1 MGATAPDLP
10 GFLFGAA
17 GHEDP
22 YPGYADLREAA
33 PVHALPFGNLQF
45 VTRYDDVLACTR
57 DHGRFSSDVAAGMA
71 PGGTRMIITTDP
83 PDHTQLRRLV
93 TRPFRPAAIAA
104 LEPRIRQICE
114 ECIDD
119 LVAADRR
126 GDADL
131 VDHVAS
137 PLPVTVIAE
146 MLGISPE
153 RRAEFR
159 QWSDTALSGM
169 GGMGG
174 MAGGATGGGSRGAVM
189 DMGAFFRDIIAERR
203 HDPGPDLISALLAGS
218 EPLTEYE
225 LVMFCITLLVAGNE
239 TTTNLIGNAASALF
253 AHPEQAARL
262 WADPGLIPGA
272 VEEFLRYDPPAQM
285 VVRRATEDVTV
296 AGQVVPSGSIVFLGL
311 AGANR
316 DPRHFPNPDAFDVGR
331 NPRDHVAFGN
341 GIHLCLGAPL
351 ARLEAKVFFECLIA
365 RTAGIEPR
373 GSGRRKNNPLLR
385 GFAELPVR
393 LRQAA

>member
-1 MGATAPDLP
+1 MGAVAPDLP

-17 GHEDP
+17 GQEDP
-22 YPGYADLREAA
+22 YPAYADLRESA
-33 PVHALPFGNLQF
+33 PVHALPFGNLHF
-45 VTRYDDVLACTR
+45 VTRYDDVLTCTR

-93 TRPFRPAAIAA
+93 TKPFRPGAIAA

-114 ECIDD
+114 ECLDD
-119 LVAADRR
+119 LVAADER
-126 GDADL
+126 GEADL
-131 VDHVAS
+131 VNHVAS

-153 RRAEFR
+153 RRREFR

-169 GGMGG
+169 GGMGA
-174 MAGGATGGGSRGAVM
+174 MAGGPPAGHSRGAVM
-189 DMGAFFRDIIAERR
+189 DMGSFFRQIIAERR
-203 HDPGPDLISALLAGS
+203 GDPGDDLISALLAGP

-239 TTTNLIGNAASALF
+239 TTTNLIGNAAAALF
-253 AHPEQAARL
+253 AHPQQAEKL
-262 WADPGLIPGA
+262 WADPTLIPGS

-296 AGQVVPSGSIVFLGL
+296 ADQVVPSGSIVLLGL

-316 DPRHFPNPDAFDVGR
+316 DPRHFPDPDVFDVAR

-351 ARLEAKVFFECLIA
+351 ARLETRVFFESLIG
-365 RTAGIEPR
+365 RTAGIQRR
-373 GSGRRKNNPLLR
+373 GPGRRKNNPLLR

-393 LRQAA
+393 LIRAA

>member
-1 MGATAPDLP
+1 MGASGPDLP
-10 GFLFGAA
+10 AFLFGAA
-17 GHEDP
+17 GQDDP
-22 YPGYADLREAA
+22 YPGYAELRESA
-33 PVHALPFGNLQF
+33 PVHALPFGNLHL
-45 VTRYDDVLACTR
+45 VTRYADVVACTR
-57 DHGRFSSDVAAGMA
+57 DHARFSSDVAAGMA

-93 TRPFRPAAIAA
+93 TKPFRPGAIAA

-114 ECIDD
+114 ECLDD
-119 LVAADRR
+119 LVAADEK
-126 GDADL
+126 GEADL
-131 VDHVAS
+131 VDHVGA

-146 MLGISPE
+146 MLGIAPE

-159 QWSDTALSGM
+159 RWSDTALSGM
-169 GGMGG
+169 GMSGMP
-174 MAGGATGGGSRGAVM
+174 GSGPRGALR
-189 DMGAFFRDIIAERR
+189 DMGSFFTGIIEERR
-203 HDPGPDLISALLAGS
+203 RQPGEDLISALLAGP
-218 EPLTEYE
+218 EPLSEFE

-239 TTTNLIGNAASALF
+239 TTTNLIGNAAAALF
-253 AHPEQAARL
+253 AHPGQAERL
-262 WADPGLIPGA
+262 WADPELIPSA

-296 AGQVVPSGSIVFLGL
+296 AGQTVPSGSVVFLGL

-316 DPRHFPNPDAFDVGR
+316 DPRQFPEPDQLDVGR

-351 ARLEAKVFFECLIA
+351 ARLETKVFFECLIA
-365 RTAGIEPR
+365 RTGGLVPR
-373 GSGRRKNNPLLR
+373 GPGRRKANPLLR

-393 LRQAA
+393 LIRAA